1 MIKEVHL
8 SARNNGQ
15 DNHKHKNKR
24 NQDQKPRNSRV
35 SILADEVQYPSP
47 EEDIDK
53 LKGKK

>member
-35 SILADEVQYPSP
+35 SILADEVQNPSP